1 MELINFKSISKHIE
15 IINIG
20 PVISILL
27 CMIYLAYGHEFS
39 LFSSIAISTTLI
51 GMLLYTLIFLM
62 FKFGSSVVIEMKLNL
77 IQVGMLGISIL
88 MPFCIL
94 SYKFF
99 II

>member
-1 MELINFKSISKHIE
+1 MIDTKKTLEKIE
-15 IINIG
+15 MINIG

-27 CMIYLAYGHEFS
+27 CMLYLAYGYEFS

-62 FKFGSSVVIEMKLNL
+62 FKFGSSVVIEIKLNL
-77 IQVGMLGISIL
+77 IHVGMLGISIL
-88 MPFCIL
+88 MPFWIL

>member
-1 MELINFKSISKHIE
+1 MIDTKKTLEKIE
-15 IINIG
+15 MINIG

-27 CMIYLAYGHEFS
+27 CMLYLAYGYEFS

-62 FKFGSSVVIEMKLNL
+62 FKFGSSVVIEIKLNL
-77 IQVGMLGISIL
+77 IHVGMSGISIL
-88 MPFCIL
+88 MPFWIL